1 MRERKNKS
9 IAKFIPLFFA
19 VFVFM
24 GVHAMWGQERFMLND
39 GESVKFK
46 LAKQLFDKGKLL
58 LAEGKL
64 DRAERAFLKAL
75 EVFPKYSHVAF
86 HLGQIYYKKR
96 NFLKALEHIELA
108 KKHFKYISTFGVNS
122 QLEYLAKLREQR
134 KNLWEEV
141 TDMQYRIDSK
151 NFKGR
156 TEEERYVEFSELRE
170 KVDHGKETL
179 RRIDELLRTPV
190 VEEAQMPADYFYLH
204 GNILFRL
211 KKYQDAYFQYL
222 EAVRIAPC
230 YVDAYTNLANLNYIG
245 RRYEEALSY
254 LEKAEKCGS
263 GVDEKFKQILLNA
276 LGRSGRK
283 GSEG

>member
-1 MRERKNKS
+1 MNKRKNRIRVKC
-9 IAKFIPLFFA
+9 IPVLIVVFFLLA
-19 VFVFM
+19 VSTV
-24 GVHAMWGQERFMLND
+24 WGQERFMLND
-39 GESVKFK
+39 GESARFK
-46 LAKQLFDKGKLL
+46 LAKSLFDKGKLL

-64 DRAERAFLKAL
+64 DRAERSFAKSL
-75 EVFPKYSHVAF
+75 EVFPKYSHAAY

-96 NFLKALEHIELA
+96 NYLKALENVELA
-108 KKHFKYISTFGVNS
+108 KKHFKYIATFGVNS
-122 QLEYLAKLREQR
+122 QLEYLSRLREQR

-156 TEEERYVEFSELRE
+156 TQEEKYVEYSELRG
-170 KVDHGKETL
+170 KVNSGKETI

-190 VEEAQMPADYFYLH
+190 VEEAKMPADYFYLH
-204 GNILFRL
+204 GNILFCL

-222 EAVRIAPC
+222 EAVRIEPC

-245 RRYEEALSY
+245 RRYEEALAY

-263 GVDEKFKQILLNA
+263 GVDEKFKRTVLKA
-276 LGRSGRK
+276 MGK
-283 GSEG
+283 

>member
-1 MRERKNKS
+1 MSEKKNKS
-9 IAKFIPLFFA
+9 ILNFIPLFFV
-19 VFVFM
+19 VFTFV
-24 GVHAMWGQERFMLND
+24 GLNSMWGQNRFMLND

-46 LAKQLFDKGKLL
+46 LAKQLFDKGKMF

-64 DRAERAFLKAL
+64 DRAERAFLKSL
-75 EVFPKYSHVAF
+75 EVFPRYSHSAY

-96 NFLKALEHIELA
+96 NYLKALENIERA
-108 KKHFKYISTFGVNS
+108 KKNFKYISTFGVNS
-122 QLEYLAKLREQR
+122 QLEYFSKLREQR

-156 TEEERYVEFSELRE
+156 TEEERYVEYSELRG
-170 KVDHGKETL
+170 KVNHGKETL
-179 RRIDELLRTPV
+179 RRIDELLRSPV
-190 VEEAQMPADYFYLH
+190 VQEAKMPADYFYLH

-222 EAVRIAPC
+222 EAVRIEPC

-245 RRYEEALSY
+245 RRYEEALAY

-263 GVDEKFKQILLNA
+263 GVDEKFKRTVLKA
-276 LGRSGRK
+276 LGREGEK
-283 GSEG
+283 GF